1 VHGRDPALILGQEN
15 VPRAR
20 RKSIQ
25 GNVGLATFVLRL
37 GTRWKW
43 VAAQHF
49 IPDPT
54 PERNVSPIP
63 VVLDGGWAPG
73 PQW

>member
-1 VHGRDPALILGQEN
+1 MKETFPQ
-15 VPRAR
+15 AR

-25 GNVGLATFVLRL
+25 GNGSFATFVLNL

-43 VAAQHF
+43 MAGQPC
-49 IPDPT
+49 IPAPT
-54 PERNVSPIP
+54 PERNDRPIP

-73 PQW
+73 PPWSL